1 MATKRCSTCGINY
14 PPYNEKYVKCLV
26 CGDKTDHVNESDQ
39 HSDWERR
46 VDEGNGVYKAPE
58 LPALH
63 RDHLVVHNG
72 QVWVA
77 HDHLV
82 DAGYPGRVRIGDIIR
97 VIGYT
102 DGSLFFEVNGE
113 AMRLRGESEDTP
125 KVMGWWLGRVFD
137 EGWVPDAPPA

>member
-1 MATKRCSTCGINY
+1 MATKRCSTCSINY
-14 PPYNEKYVKCLV
+14 PPYDQKYVKCLV
-26 CGDKTDHVNESDQ
+26 CGEATDSINESDP
-39 HSDWERR
+39 HTDWKQR
-46 VDEGNGVYKAPE
+46 VDEGNGKFVAPE

-63 RDHLVVHNG
+63 RDNLVVHNG

-77 HDHLV
+77 HEHLNN
-82 DAGYPGRVRIGDIIR
+82 AGYRTVRVGDIIR

-102 DGSLFFEVNGE
+102 DSDLFFEVNGE

-137 EGWVPDAPPA
+137 EGWVPDAPPEE